1 MPFHDDSVVEPSK
14 AFLYTAPVGSAAPTK
29 AILDDFDQDNPD
41 DLGTGMTVWKHAGHT
56 DLDDDFNADEDGGD
70 SETRGTR
77 QVPNLRERVE
87 AVTEYIEINL
97 VQFDDD
103 SLTLYYGGGT
113 TGDGYFDSTDSPAAV
128 DYATFIVYCDG
139 PTRRVA
145 EYHPKTSI
153 RRNGPVNREAD
164 GFLKMPI
171 RLTPLKLAGQ
181 PVTRWFGD
189 TFEAD
194 PEDG

>member
-1 MPFHDDSVVEPSK
+1 MPFNDDSVIEPSK
-14 AFLYTAPVGSAAPTK
+14 AFLYYAPVGSAAPTK
-29 AILDDFDQDNPD
+29 ATLDAFDPEDAD
-41 DLGTGMTVWKHAGHT
+41 TLGTGMTAWRHAGHT

-70 SETRGTR
+70 SDTRGTR

-97 VQFDDD
+97 VQFDDQ

-113 TGDGYFDSTDSPAAV
+113 PGDGTFDSTDSPGGV
-128 DYATFIVYCDG
+128 EYATFIVYVDG
-139 PTRRVA
+139 ATRRVA

-153 RRNGPVNREAD
+153 RRNGPINREAD

-171 RLTPLKLAGQ
+171 RLTPLKLAGS
-181 PVTRWFGD
+181 PVTRWLGD